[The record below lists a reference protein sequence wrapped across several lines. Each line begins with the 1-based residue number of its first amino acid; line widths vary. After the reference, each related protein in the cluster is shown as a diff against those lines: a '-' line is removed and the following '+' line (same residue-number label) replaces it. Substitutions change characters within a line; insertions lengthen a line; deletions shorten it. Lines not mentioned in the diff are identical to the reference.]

1 MNFFTDWRL
10 MKNMLFS
17 AGLYGVTLYIYT
29 GVIFSAENLHGNIY
43 FNNGL
48 LCLADLVSALIA
60 SLCLN

>member
-1 MNFFTDWRL
+1 